1 MGSGDPKLKLDTN
14 RSTEEHQFECNQGAN
29 NQTKTGGYGLTTGDE
44 VDEVSAPKKPRL
56 RCGGLMGELDT
67 SEGW

>member
-1 MGSGDPKLKLDTN
+1 MGNDGPKKKLHTN
-14 RSTEEHQFECNQGAN
+14 RPTEEHQFDRNQETS
-29 NQTKTGGYGLTTGDE
+29 NQTKTGEGISPIEDE
-44 VDEVSAPKKPRL
+44 VDEVSALEKPRL